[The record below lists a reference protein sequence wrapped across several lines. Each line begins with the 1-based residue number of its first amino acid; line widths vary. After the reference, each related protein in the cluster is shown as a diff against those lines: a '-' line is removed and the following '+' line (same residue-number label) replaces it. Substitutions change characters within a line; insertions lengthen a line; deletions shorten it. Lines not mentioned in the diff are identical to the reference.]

1 MHYHKDQAEQQLQ
14 ILRKALHTAICWRQE
29 TANIMPRTLPKVF
42 VISSPF
48 LSLLLSFE
56 ILCFPSHVL
65 LIHNAMSPVS
75 VGGVRETVRA
85 MYRRT
90 ELRQL

>member
-1 MHYHKDQAEQQLQ
+1 MHYHKHQEERQLQ
-14 ILRKALHTAICWRQE
+14 ILCEALHTAICWRQE
-29 TANIMPRTLPKVF
+29 TANIMPRTLPKLF
-42 VISSPF
+42 VIFFLF

-56 ILCFPSHVL
+56 MLCFPFHVL

-75 VGGVRETVRA
+75 VGDAKETVQA
-85 MYRRT
+85 MHKRT